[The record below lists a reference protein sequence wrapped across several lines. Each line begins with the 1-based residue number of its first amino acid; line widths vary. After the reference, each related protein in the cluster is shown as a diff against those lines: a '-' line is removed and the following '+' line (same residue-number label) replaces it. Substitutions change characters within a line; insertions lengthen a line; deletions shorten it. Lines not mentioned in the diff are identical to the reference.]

1 MTRIVI
7 DVKFILICV
16 AVVLGCF
23 AFALIVKSRRRDER
37 MIVQQNP
44 LPPMR
49 GSLGSEVRRV
59 DVALGRDIL
68 RLLEEGDRGQAVALV
83 RERTG
88 WGPQEA
94 SDAVERLDSLRKR
107 VSS

>member
-1 MTRIVI
+1 M
-7 DVKFILICV
+7 DAKFILIVV
-16 AVVLGCF
+16 AVVVACF
-23 AFALIVKSRRRDER
+23 AFAVVLKSRRRDGR
-37 MIVQQNP
+37 MIVQSNP

-49 GSLGSEVRRV
+49 ASLGGETRRV

-68 RLLEEGDRGQAVALV
+68 RLLEEGDRVAAVALV

-94 SDAVERLDSLRKR
+94 SEAVERLDSLRKR

>member
-1 MTRIVI
+1 M
-7 DVKFILICV
+7 DAKFILIVV
-16 AVVLGCF
+16 AVVVVCF
-23 AFALIVKSRRRDER
+23 ALAVAVKSRRRDGR
-37 MIVQQNP
+37 MIVQPQP

-49 GSLGSEVRRV
+49 ASLGGATRRV

-68 RLLEEGDRGQAVALV
+68 RLLEEGDREAAVALV

-94 SDAVERLDSLRKR
+94 SEAVERLDSLRKR

>member
-1 MTRIVI
+1 MNMSFMLVCITALLVC
-7 DVKFILICV
+7 LALV
-16 AVVLGCF
+16 AVL
-23 AFALIVKSRRRDER
+23 KSRRRDER
-37 MIVQQNP
+37 MIVQPQP

-49 GSLGSEVRRV
+49 GSLGGPVRRV
-59 DVALGRDIL
+59 DVALGRE
-68 RLLEEGDRGQAVALV
+68 LLQMLEAGDRPQAIALV

-94 SDAVERLDSLRKR
+94 SEAVERLDSLRKR

>member
-1 MTRIVI
+1 ML
-7 DVKFILICV
+7 DVKFILVCV
-16 AVVLGCF
+16 GVVLACF
-23 AFALIVKSRRRDER
+23 ALVVVVKSRRRDGR

-49 GSLGSEVRRV
+49 GSLRGETRRV

-68 RLLEEGDRGQAVALV
+68 RLLEDGDRVEAVALV

-94 SDAVERLDSLRKR
+94 SEAVERLDSLRKR

>member
-1 MTRIVI
+1 MNTSLVLSLAAI
-7 DVKFILICV
+7 
-16 AVVLGCF
+16 VVLLLLV
-23 AFALIVKSRRRDER
+23 FALRSRRRDER
-37 MIVQQNP
+37 MIVQPQS

-49 GSLGSEVRRV
+49 GSLGGETRRV
-59 DVALGRDIL
+59 DVSLGRDIL
-68 RLLEEGDRGQAVALV
+68 RLLEDGDRLQAVALV

-94 SDAVERLDSLRKR
+94 SEAVERLDSLRKR

>member
-1 MTRIVI
+1 MSTSL
-7 DVKFILICV
+7 FLSLA
-16 AVVLGCF
+16 AVVVLF
-23 AFALIVKSRRRDER
+23 LLVFALRSRRRDER
-37 MIVQQNP
+37 MLVPQNP

-49 GSLGSEVRRV
+49 GSLRGETRRV

-68 RLLEEGDRGQAVALV
+68 RLLEDGDRAEAVALV

-94 SDAVERLDSLRKR
+94 SEAVERLDSLRKR

>member
-1 MTRIVI
+1 M
-7 DVKFILICV
+7 DAKFILLI
-16 AVVLGCF
+16 F
-23 AFALIVKSRRRDER
+23 IALACIALVFILKSRRRNEP
-37 MIVQQNP
+37 MILQRNP
-44 LPPMR
+44 LPRAR
-49 GSLGSEVRRV
+49 GSVGGETRRV

-68 RLLEEGDRGQAVALV
+68 RLLEAGQRPRAVALV